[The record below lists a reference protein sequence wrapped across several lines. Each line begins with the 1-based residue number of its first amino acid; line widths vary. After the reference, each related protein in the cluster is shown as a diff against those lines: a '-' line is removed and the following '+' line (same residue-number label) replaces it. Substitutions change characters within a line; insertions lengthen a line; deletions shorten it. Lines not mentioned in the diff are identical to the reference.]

1 MIAGAR
7 TGVACLVAAA
17 AFATASGADPA
28 PPPGPVAAV
37 LELRDNFFYAGDPF
51 EVRLNITNRGD
62 AEVDNPVRSR
72 LAEGLQVRVAGGDE
86 IKPSGKPKASEPS
99 RPAKLGAKG
108 FYGTVFDLTEM
119 YPELK
124 KPGRYEFR
132 WSAAGIASNEVVV
145 SIIPR
150 YDPTRVY
157 RARFDTDE
165 GSFIVEFLGRSAPL
179 AAKAFVDLANSGF
192 YDGQIFHEA
201 RPDLMIGGGDPTGTG
216 AGAAPFA
223 YPQETPQIPVVAGSV
238 VMKPSGFAPPSNS
251 SQFFILL
258 HPEPSMTGQL
268 TVVGQVVEGLE
279 TVRKI
284 SRVPTTQ
291 QASRP
296 FFKPLNDIRIRKVTV
311 EVQPTPT
318 GP

>member
-1 MIAGAR
+1 MIAGVR
-7 TGVACLVAAA
+7 TGAACLVAVA
-17 AFATASGADPA
+17 AFAAVSGAE
-28 PPPGPVAAV
+28 PPPSEGAVEAV

-51 EVRLNITNRGD
+51 EVRLNITNRGN

-72 LAEGLQVRVAGGDE
+72 LAEGLQVRLAGGDE
-86 IKPSGKPKASEPS
+86 IKPTGKPRASEPS

-132 WSAAGIASNEVVV
+132 WSAAGLVSNEIVV

-150 YDPTRVY
+150 YDPSRVY
-157 RARFDTDE
+157 RARFETDE
-165 GSFIVEFLGRSAPL
+165 GSFVVEFLGKSAPL
-179 AAKAFVDLANSGF
+179 ASKAFVDLAHSGF
-192 YDGQIFHEA
+192 YDGQTLHEA

-216 AGAAPFA
+216 AGGAPFA
-223 YPQETPQIPVVAGSV
+223 YPQETPSIPVVAGSV

-258 HPEPSMTGQL
+258 QAEPSMTGQL
-268 TVVGQVVEGLE
+268 TVVGQVVEGIE

-296 FFKPLNDIRIRKVTV
+296 YFKTLKDVRIRKVTV
-311 EVQPTPT
+311 EVQPIAT
-318 GP
+318 GS

>member
-1 MIAGAR
+1 MIAGVR
-7 TGVACLVAAA
+7 TGAASLLAAA
-17 AFATASGADPA
+17 AFAAAPGAE
-28 PPPGPVAAV
+28 PPPAVAPVVAV

-62 AEVDNPVRSR
+62 VEVDNPVRSR
-72 LAEGLQVRVAGGDE
+72 LLEGLKVRPVGGEE
-86 IKPSGKPKASEPS
+86 IKPTGKPKASEPS

-124 KPGRYEFR
+124 KPGRYELR
-132 WSAAGIASNEVVV
+132 WSASGVDSNEIRV

-157 RARFDTDE
+157 RARFETDE
-165 GSFIVEFLGRSAPL
+165 GNFVVEFLGKSAPL
-179 AAKAFVDLANSGF
+179 ASKAFVDLAHSGF
-192 YDGQIFHEA
+192 YDGQVFHEA
-201 RPDLMIGGGDPTGTG
+201 RPDLMIAGGDPTGTG
-216 AGAAPFA
+216 AGGAPFA
-223 YPQETPQIPVVAGSV
+223 YPQETPSIPVVAGSV
-238 VMKPSGFAPPSNS
+238 LMKPSGFAPPSNS

-258 HPEPSMTGQL
+258 QAEPSMTGQL

-279 TVRKI
+279 IVRKI

-291 QASRP
+291 QATRP
-296 FFKPLNDIRIRKVTV
+296 YFKPLQDVRIRKVSV
-311 EVQPTPT
+311 EMQPSVT